1 MAHAMTFRP
10 VKLVAMKAT
19 EFWFWK
25 MRDDWGRVRR
35 SVCRFTEA
43 EALARDHL
51 AQRIGGTCEVRMCP
65 ETVDEIAALA
75 LDNGPLMRAG
85 KS

>member
-1 MAHAMTFRP
+1 MSHAQLR
-10 VKLVAMKAT
+10 LAGMKAT

-43 EALARDHL
+43 EALARDPQ
-51 AQRIGGTCEVRMCP
+51 AQHIEGTCEVRMCP
-65 ETVDEIAALA
+65 ETVDEISALA
-75 LDNGPLMRAG
+75 LDNGPLMRARRV
-85 KS
+85 